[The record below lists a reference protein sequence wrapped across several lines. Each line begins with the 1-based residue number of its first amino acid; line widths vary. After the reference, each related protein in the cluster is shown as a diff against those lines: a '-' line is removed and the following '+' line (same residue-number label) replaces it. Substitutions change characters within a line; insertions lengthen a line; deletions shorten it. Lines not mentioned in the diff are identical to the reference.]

1 MSVRFYRNIP
11 TIKAMTFDLDDT
23 LYDNHPVIM
32 GLEQK
37 MADWMHVHHPVSQQM
52 DNTQWRSL
60 KFDLAKQTPFLQ
72 SDVSEW
78 RFQQIRQGLM
88 HLGYDDPKASQAA
101 KSAMDQVLIWRHQ
114 IEVPDLT
121 HQVMAKLKQQMPL
134 IAITNGNVNPDKIG
148 LGEYFDLVLNAGPDG
163 WAKPHSQMFETA
175 LAHLGLPAENVL
187 HVGDNLISDVAGAKY
202 VGMQACWINDYQKS
216 LKHEDYGRVLPD
228 VEITSIEDLLCFL
241 GDELNT

>member
-1 MSVRFYRNIP
+1 MSLRFYRNIP

-23 LYDNHPVIM
+23 LYDNHPVIV

-37 MADWMHVHHPVSQQM
+37 TADWMHQHHPISQNMSHQE
-52 DNTQWRSL
+52 WRLL
-60 KFDLAKQTPFLQ
+60 KFKLAEQTPFLE

-78 RFQQIRQGLM
+78 RFQQIRQGLI

-101 KSAMDQVLIWRHQ
+101 KSAMDQVVIWRHQ
-114 IEVPDLT
+114 IEVPPMT
-121 HQVMAKLKQQMPL
+121 HHVMAQLKQQMPL

-175 LAHLGLPAENVL
+175 LAHLGLPAEHVL

-202 VGMQACWINDYQKS
+202 VGMQACWINDYHKS

-228 VEITSIEDLLCFL
+228 VEITALEDLLVFIESRC
-241 GDELNT
+241 

>member
-1 MSVRFYRNIP
+1 MSLRFYHNIP

-23 LYDNHPVIM
+23 LYDNHPVIA

-37 MADWMHVHHPVSQQM
+37 TADWMHQHHPISQNMTHQE
-52 DNTQWRSL
+52 WRWL
-60 KFDLAKQTPFLQ
+60 KLKLAEQTPFLQ

-101 KSAMDQVLIWRHQ
+101 KSAMDQVVIWRHQ
-114 IEVPDLT
+114 IDVPELT
-121 HQVMAKLKQQMPL
+121 HQVMSQLKQQIPL

-148 LGEYFDLVLNAGPDG
+148 LGAYFDLVLNAGPDG
-163 WAKPHSQMFETA
+163 WAKPHAQMFDTA

-187 HVGDNLISDVAGAKY
+187 HVGDNLISDVAGAKHA
-202 VGMQACWINDYQKS
+202 GMSACWINDYQKS
-216 LKHEDYGRVLPD
+216 LKHEDDGRVLPD
-228 VEITSIEDLLCFL
+228 VEITTLEDLLVL
-241 GDELNT
+241 RSS